1 MIQKLSFVT
10 VLAAVIKK
18 VQDNTGL
25 SCYDNVPVDAPLPF
39 YYAEI
44 VGQVPDPSKT
54 MWKERYQIYIHVWAD
69 GSNGSVAVFEA
80 IQKLEEAM
88 TEAIELPEGYELI
101 MQTPTGVQRIIDEAD
116 GSKHAIMG
124 YDFTI
129 FYGYKMKIQEDEK

>member
-1 MIQKLSFVT
+1 MIQKLSFTT

-18 VQDNTGL
+18 VEENTGL
-25 SCYDNVPVDAPLPF
+25 RCYDSVPVDAPMPF

-54 MWKERYQIYIHVWAD
+54 MLKEKYQIFIHTFAD
-69 GSNGSVAVFEA
+69 GSNGSVALFDA
-80 IQKLEEAM
+80 IKTLEEGM
-88 TEAIELPEGYELI
+88 TEAIELPPEYELI
-101 MQTPTGVQRIIDEAD
+101 MQVPSGVQQIIDEID

-129 FYGYKMKIQEDEK
+129 FYGYKMKI

>member
-1 MIQKLSFVT
+1 MIQKLSFTT

-25 SCYDNVPVDAPLPF
+25 RCYDSVPLNAPMPF
-39 YYAEI
+39 YHAEM

-54 MWKERYQIYIHVWAD
+54 MWKEKYQIFIHVFVD
-69 GSNGSVAVFEA
+69 GTSGSVKIFDA
-80 IQKLEEAM
+80 IKKLEEAM
-88 TEAIELPEGYELI
+88 TEAIELPADYDLI
-101 MQTPTGVQRIIDEAD
+101 MQTPTGVQQIFDEPD

-129 FYGYKMKIQEDEK
+129 FYGYKMKI

>member
-1 MIQKLSFVT
+1 MIKKLSFTT

-25 SCYDNVPVDAPLPF
+25 RCYDSVPSNAPMPF

-54 MWKERYQIYIHVWAD
+54 MWKERYQIFIHVFAD
-69 GSNGSVAVFEA
+69 GQNGSVPIFDA
-80 IQKLEEAM
+80 IQKLEEALS
-88 TEAIELPEGYELI
+88 EEIELPEEYEVI
-101 MQTPTGVQRIIDEAD
+101 MQTPTGVQQIMDEAD
-116 GSKHAIMG
+116 GTKHAIMG

-129 FYGYKMKIQEDEK
+129 FYGYKMKI

>member
-1 MIQKLSFVT
+1 MIKKLSFTT

-25 SCYDNVPVDAPLPF
+25 RCYDSVPQNAPVPF
-39 YYAEI
+39 YHAEM

-54 MWKERYQIYIHVWAD
+54 MWKERYQIFVHVFAD
-69 GSNGSVAVFEA
+69 GKEGSVKIFDA

-88 TEAIELPEGYELI
+88 SEVIKLPDEYEVI
-101 MQTPTGVQRIIDEAD
+101 MQTPTGVQQILDEQD
-116 GSKHAIMG
+116 GFKHAILG

-129 FYGYKMKIQEDEK
+129 FYGYKMKI